1 MFCGSLREH
10 VKNIINFEIKK
21 MLLLAKDAKL
31 CYICGKSIA
40 TKSKN
45 YQKEIIVI
53 IQENVEAQHIV
64 FE

>member
-1 MFCGSLREH
+1 
-10 VKNIINFEIKK
+10 